1 MAKPILDNTRAE
13 QSIAEPK
20 TNCDEKFEL
29 CKELLSELRNN
40 AYNRRVEEDVID
52 HITKILEILDLVK
65 IANVDPFQLRV
76 KAFPLSLAGEA
87 RKWWM
92 NEGYRKI
99 NTWEEL
105 VKKFFGKF
113 YPVSCANNYDKMS
126 DDEEGR
132 DSLEF
137 IILMNSKFNDH
148 KKVDETIKR
157 ALLHSWIE
165 VGKNEGIMNDIVSSN
180 EEWEEHEYGNPPN
193 TNDDS
198 FLEPYLDAHKYK
210 SIKRPPAEDDE
221 CYGID
226 YLDTT
231 IHSKI
236 QELLEDDQLDSFL
249 VNNLKKSIDQSD
261 LESCGEA
268 DDGSE
273 TETPIQRIEQVN
285 TPYSELQGTKGTE
298 KTQNEHL
305 YSASANEINEKR
317 P

>member
-40 AYNRRVEEDVID
+40 AYNGRVEEDVID

-92 NEGYRKI
+92 NEGYGKI

-113 YPVSCANNYDKMS
+113 YPVSCANNYDKMC

-198 FLEPYLDAHKYK
+198 FLEPYLDAHNKNAKRNECNPMKHNGKTSELGIAPHLNNVNDAHPKGRMCKTEKFKELAVKK
-210 SIKRPPAEDDE
+210 STIWYTLKKTCAELVRA
-221 CYGID
+221 I
-226 YLDTT
+226 LMPRQHTFA
-231 IHSKI
+231 
-236 QELLEDDQLDSFL
+236 QELKLENHLEQHIRGVPRSNSISHFL
-249 VNNLKKSIDQSD
+249 
-261 LESCGEA
+261 
-268 DDGSE
+268 
-273 TETPIQRIEQVN
+273 
-285 TPYSELQGTKGTE
+285 
-298 KTQNEHL
+298 
-305 YSASANEINEKR
+305 
-317 P
+317 